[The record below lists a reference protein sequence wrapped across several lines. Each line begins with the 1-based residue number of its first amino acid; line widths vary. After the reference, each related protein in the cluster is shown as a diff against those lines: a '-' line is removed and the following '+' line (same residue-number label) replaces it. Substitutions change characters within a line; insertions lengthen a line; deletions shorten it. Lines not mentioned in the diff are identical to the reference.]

1 MWSDTLFAAERAHV
15 LRLLLWA
22 ASSVL
27 VGTLIVVVVTAR
39 RIKASI
45 VSQFA
50 TQTLMW
56 GVVELALCAVLW
68 RTQTMR
74 DVSSATR
81 LDRMTWFS
89 AGLDAG
95 IVGVGIALAALGWT
109 GRRFGLVGAGLG
121 VLVQGLALLVL
132 HLTFLSI
139 LARLV

>member
-1 MWSDTLFAAERAHV
+1 MVRHALRGQRAHV

-39 RIKASI
+39 RIKAPV

-50 TQTLMW
+50 TQTLAW

-95 IVGVGIALAALGWT
+95 IVGVGIALAVIGWT

>member
-1 MWSDTLFAAERAHV
+1 MWSDTLFAAERAHL
-15 LRLLLWA
+15 LRLLVWA

-27 VGTLIVVVVTAR
+27 IGTLIMVAITAR
-39 RIKASI
+39 RIKAPI

-50 TQTLMW
+50 TQALTW
-56 GVVELALCAVLW
+56 GVVELGLCAVLW
-68 RTQTMR
+68 RTQAMR
-74 DVSSATR
+74 DVSAATR
-81 LDRMTWFS
+81 LDRLTWLS

-95 IVGVGIALAALGWT
+95 IVSVGIALAVLGWT